1 MECLQTLLDS
11 STTPALT
18 AFLLGLL
25 TAVSPCPLA
34 TNIAAIGFIGRD
46 IENRHRVFLNGLLYT
61 LGRVI
66 AYTALG
72 VALILILREGAN
84 LFGVQKFIGKYGEL
98 VLGPVLL
105 LIGLFMLFGSKLK
118 LPSFGFNGSGEGLAR
133 KGGLGA
139 FLLGMLFAMAFC
151 PTSGVFYFGMLIPM
165 SATASAGYLLPVL
178 FAVATALPV
187 LVVAWMLA
195 FSVQRI
201 GSFYG
206 RMQTIQKWLNRIVG
220 WVFMG
225 VGIYYCIME
234 IKVLGTGCAK
244 CKATYQVIKK
254 VIDENKLDAT
264 LTKVEDI
271 VEILNAG
278 VMATPAVLVDGA
290 VKVKGHIPSES
301 EVKQMLGI

>member
-11 STTPALT
+11 STTPPLA

-225 VGIYYCIME
+225 VGIYYCIM
-234 IKVLGTGCAK
+234 VYL
-244 CKATYQVIKK
+244 
-254 VIDENKLDAT
+254 
-264 LTKVEDI
+264 
-271 VEILNAG
+271 
-278 VMATPAVLVDGA
+278 
-290 VKVKGHIPSES
+290 
-301 EVKQMLGI
+301 

>member
-34 TNIAAIGFIGRD
+34 TNITAIGFIGRD

-72 VALILILREGAN
+72 IALILILREGAN

-118 LPSFGFNGSGEGLAR
+118 LPAFGFNGSGEGLAR

-206 RMQTIQKWLNRIVG
+206 RMQAIQKWLNWIVG
-220 WVFMG
+220 CVFMG
-225 VGIYYCIME
+225 VGIYYCIMMY
-234 IKVLGTGCAK
+234 L
-244 CKATYQVIKK
+244 
-254 VIDENKLDAT
+254 
-264 LTKVEDI
+264 
-271 VEILNAG
+271 
-278 VMATPAVLVDGA
+278 
-290 VKVKGHIPSES
+290 
-301 EVKQMLGI
+301 